1 MESQNGW
8 SISIS
13 LHIKHP
19 MEDQGRPDLPDLCT
33 TCLLQ
38 HTTEIPFGIAVSYLV
53 SPDHAGSKSGCAIL
67 LSLYITHLQHGT
79 VQISTMHVI

>member
-38 HTTEIPFGIAVSYLV
+38 NSTEIPCGVAVSYLLYLPIMQEASLAV
-53 SPDHAGSKSGCAIL
+53 LFYYRYISPICNKV
-67 LSLYITHLQHGT
+67 LYR
-79 VQISTMHVI
+79 